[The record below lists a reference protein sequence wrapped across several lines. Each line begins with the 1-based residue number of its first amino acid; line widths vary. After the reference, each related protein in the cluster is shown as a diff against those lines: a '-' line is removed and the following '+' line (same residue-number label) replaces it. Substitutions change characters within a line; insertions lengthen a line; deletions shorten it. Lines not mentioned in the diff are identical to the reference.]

1 MRGSCRGRRGDGT
14 DLDDDASGIEPDGS
28 GRIEE
33 FGLGQAQPRPPDR
46 RVGDQDK
53 LTAGHVGQPAMGRQP
68 RRQQG
73 VKLLV
78 QRIEPQGTA
87 QGGASSIGH
96 RRLGCGGWDG
106 RSAGVGLHIRH
117 CGSMSY
123 KFIVR
128 NPRDSG
134 DNGWAGRLAALAAQ
148 RPGMALAAMLGTG
161 VLFGTGAGLA
171 LAMAGGKHDAARLA
185 QQERE
190 LEQVK
195 AQSQQEINAL
205 AARLGEL
212 QAQANRLN
220 ALGERLTEAGQLEDG
235 EFDFQGTPGQGGTEA
250 AGDMP
255 LADLLAG
262 LDEVQ
267 GQFEASG
274 RQLGVMES
282 LLFDRQLENN
292 ALPVRSPVRRSYI
305 TSGFGYR
312 ADPFGRGRALHKGI
326 DFDANVGD
334 PVLAVAD
341 GVISFAGSKSGYGHT
356 IEVDHG
362 NGYVTRYA
370 HNSRLT
376 VKAGDLVRAGQQVAK
391 AGSSGRSTGA
401 HVHFEVWEHGNVVNP
416 RKFLADGR
424 APVAKRGHG

>member
-1 MRGSCRGRRGDGT
+1 
-14 DLDDDASGIEPDGS
+14 
-28 GRIEE
+28 
-33 FGLGQAQPRPPDR
+33 
-46 RVGDQDK
+46 
-53 LTAGHVGQPAMGRQP
+53 
-68 RRQQG
+68 
-73 VKLLV
+73 
-78 QRIEPQGTA
+78 
-87 QGGASSIGH
+87 
-96 RRLGCGGWDG
+96 
-106 RSAGVGLHIRH
+106 
-117 CGSMSY
+117 MSY

-128 NPRDSG
+128 NPRDSRA
-134 DNGWAGRLAALAAQ
+134 NTLAGRLQGLVAQ
-148 RPGMALAAMLGTG
+148 RPGVAFAAVLATG
-161 VLFGTGAGLA
+161 VLLGTGAGVA
-171 LAMAGGKHDAARLA
+171 IGMANAQNTESRLA
-185 QQERE
+185 SQQQE
-190 LEQVK
+190 LEQVRR
-195 AQSQQEINAL
+195 QSQQEINAL

-235 EFDFQGTPGQGGTEA
+235 EFDFHGTPGQGG
-250 AGDMP
+250 AGVALDMP
-255 LADLLAG
+255 MSDLTAG

-267 GQFEASG
+267 QQFDASG
-274 RQLGVMES
+274 RQLSVMES

-292 ALPVRSPVRRSYI
+292 AVPSRSPVRRSYI

>member
-1 MRGSCRGRRGDGT
+1 
-14 DLDDDASGIEPDGS
+14 
-28 GRIEE
+28 
-33 FGLGQAQPRPPDR
+33 
-46 RVGDQDK
+46 
-53 LTAGHVGQPAMGRQP
+53 
-68 RRQQG
+68 
-73 VKLLV
+73 
-78 QRIEPQGTA
+78 
-87 QGGASSIGH
+87 
-96 RRLGCGGWDG
+96 
-106 RSAGVGLHIRH
+106 
-117 CGSMSY
+117 MSY

-134 DNGWAGRLAALAAQ
+134 DNGWAGRLAALAVQ
-148 RPGMALAAMLGTG
+148 RPGMALAAVLGTG

-376 VKAGDLVRAGQQVAK
+376 VKAGDLVRAGQQMAK
-391 AGSSGRSTGA
+391 ASSSGRSTGA